1 MRAIGKSLVV
11 IAITASALVLSGC
24 SANGTETAA
33 SLSPAPSIEPVA
45 TEAPSEAPSAAP
57 TTAQTSDPKLQVSLM
72 DERAFVAAMKP
83 LGFACDQSVIKAI
96 EFSGTSIEFSTIAC
110 RRGSEADV
118 VLTLAADQN
127 ELELV
132 NLQSCKAATGTQL
145 RTPILAGG
153 NWQMLSAASNRP
165 LLEQLG
171 RILSGK
177 TVTIADVCA

>member
-1 MRAIGKSLVV
+1 MRSFGKSLAAV
-11 IAITASALVLSGC
+11 ALVSASFLISGC
-24 SANGTETAA
+24 SADTTDTTAT
-33 SLSPAPSIEPVA
+33 PAPSIEPVA
-45 TEAPSEAPSAAP
+45 TELPSTSP
-57 TTAQTSDPKLQVSLM
+57 TKTAQPSDPNVQVSLM
-72 DERAFVAAMKP
+72 DEQAFVAAMKP
-83 LGFACDQSVIKAI
+83 LGFACDASVIKAI
-96 EFSGTSIEFSTIAC
+96 ELSGTAIEFSTIAC

-118 VLTLAADQN
+118 ILTLAADQN

-132 NLQSCKAATGTQL
+132 NLQSCKTATGTQL

-177 TVTIADVCA
+177 TVTIAELCA

>member
-1 MRAIGKSLVV
+1 MRSLGKYLAVV
-11 IAITASALVLSGC
+11 ALVSSSLLLSGC
-24 SANGTETAA
+24 SAETTDSAA
-33 SLSPAPSIEPVA
+33 SSSPAPSIEPVA
-45 TEAPSEAPSAAP
+45 TELPSTSP
-57 TTAQTSDPKLQVSLM
+57 TTAQTSDPNMQVSLM

-83 LGFACDQSVIKAI
+83 LGFACDASVIKAI
-96 EFSGTSIEFSTIAC
+96 EFSGTAIEFSTIAC
-110 RRGSEADV
+110 RRGSEPDV

-145 RTPILAGG
+145 RSPILAGG

-165 LLEQLG
+165 LLEELG

-177 TVTIADVCA
+177 TVTIADICA